1 MWRDEG
7 LDYAS
12 DHASRLP
19 AVAAVRLLR
28 VWDLWQ
34 PRRQVM
40 FAEGRE
46 KRVTKAGVAV
56 YFLLCAL
63 AIAGAWR

>member
-1 MWRDEG
+1 M
-7 LDYAS
+7 AT
-12 DHASRLP
+12 
-19 AVAAVRLLR
+19 RLLR

-46 KRVTKAGVAV
+46 LRVTRAGLVV

-63 AIAGAWR
+63 AIGGAHSRK